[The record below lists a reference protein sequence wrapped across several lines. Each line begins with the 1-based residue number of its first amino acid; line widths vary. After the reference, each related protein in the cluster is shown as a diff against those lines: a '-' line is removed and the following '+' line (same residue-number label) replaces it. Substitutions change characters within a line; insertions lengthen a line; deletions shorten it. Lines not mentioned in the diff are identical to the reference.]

1 MRQRQKSLEK
11 NIDQGACLMS
21 NVGRRTICT
30 PELTEQICQIL
41 RAGNYICAACDYVG
55 ITEASFHG
63 WAKRGRDELA
73 RLENPKAKPNESER
87 IFVEFFE
94 ATTRA
99 RAQAEIQSVARIRKA
114 AEEDWRADAWYL
126 ERSHQQ
132 RWGRTKL
139 DVEHSGEVTTR
150 TFHVTIDGDE

>member
-1 MRQRQKSLEK
+1 
-11 NIDQGACLMS
+11 MS

-55 ITEASFHG
+55 INESTYHS
-63 WAKRGRDELA
+63 WVLRGEKEIA
-73 RLENPKAKPNESER
+73 RLDDPKAKPNESER
-87 IFVEFFE
+87 IFVEFSK
-94 ATTRA
+94 AVTRA

-139 DVEHSGEVTTR
+139 DVEHSGEVTTK
-150 TFHVTIDGDE
+150 TFIVTIDGDE